1 MLPFAL
7 RSRYLRWFGGLEIP
21 RDGIDEAGKIVN
33 LSAATEVVGESVVEP
48 GRSGVAVAGEAGGLL
63 SAAVLVQQVLAGQV
77 VAFTGTLA
85 SMTHRSALELVE
97 RAGGRGVQAV
107 GQGTTLLVIG
117 EEGWALEDDGRAS
130 VKLRQALQLVADGAG
145 IRIVAESDWLQMLG
159 LDERRD
165 EIRRAHTPAMLSRM
179 LNVPVRLIRRWAR
192 LGLLRPVRTVGRL
205 PWFDY
210 REAAG
215 ARRLAGLLGEGVS
228 ADVIERSLGELS
240 RVLAGT
246 DRSLAQLNLLVHDDQ
261 ILLRDERGVLNPR
274 TGQRLLDFE
283 GGEGV
288 GLRIAGVGGG
298 GESGESGGVSVGGG
312 LSEGVVLSFAGGV
325 GGGRSASVPWTADEW
340 FHEGCRLSESGEF
353 EAAVTVFRR
362 SLCLLGGEVGGLGR
376 QRAGDWGVGGELPLQ
391 PDPADVNFHLADALY
406 RGGRLEAA
414 VERYYCAV
422 EWAPEFIEA
431 WAQLGCLQA
440 ELEEFESAEE
450 SLRAALAIHASNPDV
465 LLSFAQL
472 LDRLGR
478 EGEAVEYW
486 RQYLQFDSRGPWSEH
501 ARMRAGGVE
510 SSSVGGAGVGAGVGL
525 PLDSLVD

>member
-1 MLPFAL
+1 M
-7 RSRYLRWFGGLEIP
+7 EIP
-21 RDGIDEAGKIVN
+21 RDGIGEAGKIVN
-33 LSAATEVVGESVVEP
+33 LSAATEVVVQRV
-48 GRSGVAVAGEAGGLL
+48 L
-63 SAAVLVQQVLAGQV
+63 SGQV
-77 VAFTGTLA
+77 VSFTGTLA
-85 SMTHRSALELVE
+85 SMTHKAALELVE
-97 RAGGRGVQAV
+97 RAGGRGVQALS
-107 GQGTTLLVIG
+107 QGTTLLVIG

-130 VKLRQALQLVADGAG
+130 VKLRQALQLVAEGAG

-228 ADVIERSLGELS
+228 AEVIERSLCELS

-283 GGEGV
+283 GGSGLPEG
-288 GLRIAGVGGG
+288 L
-298 GESGESGGVSVGGG
+298 SGGDPGSAGGVHGECVGAGDPAGAAEGG
-312 LSEGVVLSFAGGV
+312 VLSFAGLAGGV
-325 GGGRSASVPWTADEW
+325 RSESEPWTAEEW

-353 EAAVTVFRR
+353 EQAVTVFRR
-362 SLCLLGGEVGGLGR
+362 SLCLLGSESGGLGVR
-376 QRAGDWGVGGELPLQ
+376 RAGGWGGGEEPLQ

-414 VERYYCAV
+414 VERYYCAI

-431 WAQLGCLQA
+431 WSQLGCLQA
-440 ELEEFESAEE
+440 ELEEFEAAEE
-450 SLRAALAIHASNPDV
+450 SLRAALAIHPSNPDV

-478 EGEAVEYW
+478 ESEAVEYW

-501 ARMRAGGVE
+501 ARMRAGGLE
-510 SSSVGGAGVGAGVGL
+510 SGIGGGCVAGAGL
-525 PLDSLVD
+525 PLESLLD

>member
-1 MLPFAL
+1 M
-7 RSRYLRWFGGLEIP
+7 
-21 RDGIDEAGKIVN
+21 N
-33 LSAATEVVGESVVEP
+33 LSAAAE
-48 GRSGVAVAGEAGGLL
+48 
-63 SAAVLVQQVLAGQV
+63 AVLGVPGGAQVLSGQV
-77 VAFTGTLA
+77 VSFTGTLA
-85 SMTHRSALELVE
+85 SMTHRAALELTE
-97 RAGGRGVQAV
+97 RAGGRGVHSV
-107 GQGTTLLVIG
+107 TQGTTLLVIG

-130 VKLRQALQLVADGAG
+130 LKLRQALLLVSEGAG

-228 ADVIERSLGELS
+228 AEVIERSLGELS
-240 RVLAGT
+240 RVLAGS
-246 DRSLAQLNLLVHDDQ
+246 DRSLAQLNLLVRDDE

-283 GGEGV
+283 GEA
-288 GLRIAGVGGG
+288 LAG
-298 GESGESGGVSVGGG
+298 GEFSDSGSECVVAGDLGAGAAGSGEWS
-312 LSEGVVLSFAGGV
+312 
-325 GGGRSASVPWTADEW
+325 ADEL
-340 FHEGCRLSESGEF
+340 FHEGCRLSEGGDFDE
-353 EAAVTVFRR
+353 AVTVFRR
-362 SLCLLGGEVGGLGR
+362 CLGAVGLGG
-376 QRAGDWGVGGELPLQ
+376 GDSLQ
-391 PDPADVNFHLADALY
+391 PDPADINFHLADALY

-414 VERYYCAV
+414 VERYYCAI

-431 WAQLGCLQA
+431 WSQLGCLQA
-440 ELEEFESAEE
+440 ELEEFELAE
-450 SLRAALAIHASNPDV
+450 AALRRALSIHSSNPDV

-486 RQYLQFDSRGPWSEH
+486 RQYLRFDSRGPWSEH
-501 ARMRAGGVE
+501 ARMRAGGNPGE
-510 SSSVGGAGVGAGVGL
+510 SAGVELSQSAGGDLEAGFPWDSV
-525 PLDSLVD
+525 LD

>member
-1 MLPFAL
+1 M
-7 RSRYLRWFGGLEIP
+7 EIP
-21 RDGIDEAGKIVN
+21 RDGIGEAGKIVN
-33 LSAATEVVGESVVEP
+33 LSAATEVVVQRV
-48 GRSGVAVAGEAGGLL
+48 L
-63 SAAVLVQQVLAGQV
+63 SGQV
-77 VAFTGTLA
+77 VSFTGTLA
-85 SMTHRSALELVE
+85 SMTHKAALELVE
-97 RAGGRGVQAV
+97 RAGGRGVQALS
-107 GQGTTLLVIG
+107 QGTTLLVIG

-130 VKLRQALQLVADGAG
+130 VKLRQALQLVAEGAG

-228 ADVIERSLGELS
+228 AEVIERSLCELS

-283 GGEGV
+283 GGS
-288 GLRIAGVGGG
+288 GLPAALSG
-298 GESGESGGVSVGGG
+298 GELGSAGGVHGECVGAGDPAGAAGAAEGG
-312 LSEGVVLSFAGGV
+312 VLSFAGLAGGV
-325 GGGRSASVPWTADEW
+325 R
-340 FHEGCRLSESGEF
+340 SESEPW
-353 EAAVTVFRR
+353 
-362 SLCLLGGEVGGLGR
+362 GGLGVR
-376 QRAGDWGVGGELPLQ
+376 RAGGWGGGEEPLQ

-414 VERYYCAV
+414 VERYYCAI

-431 WAQLGCLQA
+431 WSQLGCLQA
-440 ELEEFESAEE
+440 ELEEFEAAEE
-450 SLRAALAIHASNPDV
+450 SLRAALAIHPSNPDV

-478 EGEAVEYW
+478 ESEAVEYW

-501 ARMRAGGVE
+501 ARMRAGGLE
-510 SSSVGGAGVGAGVGL
+510 SGIGGGCVAGAGL
-525 PLDSLVD
+525 PLESLLD

>member
-1 MLPFAL
+1 M
-7 RSRYLRWFGGLEIP
+7 EIP
-21 RDGIDEAGKIVN
+21 RDGIGEAGKIVN
-33 LSAATEVVGESVVEP
+33 LSAATEVVVQRV
-48 GRSGVAVAGEAGGLL
+48 L
-63 SAAVLVQQVLAGQV
+63 SGQV
-77 VAFTGTLA
+77 VSFTGTLA
-85 SMTHRSALELVE
+85 SMTHKAALELVE
-97 RAGGRGVQAV
+97 RAGGRGVQALS
-107 GQGTTLLVIG
+107 QATTLLVIG

-130 VKLRQALQLVADGAG
+130 VKLRQALQLVAEGAG

-228 ADVIERSLGELS
+228 AEVIERSLCELS

-283 GGEGV
+283 GGS
-288 GLRIAGVGGG
+288 GLPAALSG
-298 GESGESGGVSVGGG
+298 GELGSAGGVHGECVGAGDPAGAAGAAEGG
-312 LSEGVVLSFAGGV
+312 VLSFAGLAGGV
-325 GGGRSASVPWTADEW
+325 RSESEPWTAEEW

-353 EAAVTVFRR
+353 EQAVTVFRR
-362 SLCLLGGEVGGLGR
+362 SLCLLGSASGGLGVR
-376 QRAGDWGVGGELPLQ
+376 RAGGWGGGEEPLQ

-414 VERYYCAV
+414 VERYYCAI

-431 WAQLGCLQA
+431 WSQLGCLQA
-440 ELEEFESAEE
+440 ELEEFEAAEE
-450 SLRAALAIHASNPDV
+450 SLRAALAIHPSNPDV

-478 EGEAVEYW
+478 ESEAVEYW

-501 ARMRAGGVE
+501 ARMRAGGLE
-510 SSSVGGAGVGAGVGL
+510 SGIGGGCVAGAGL
-525 PLDSLVD
+525 PLESLLD

>member
-1 MLPFAL
+1 M
-7 RSRYLRWFGGLEIP
+7 EIP
-21 RDGIDEAGKIVN
+21 RDGIGEAGKIVN
-33 LSAATEVVGESVVEP
+33 LSAATEVVVQRV
-48 GRSGVAVAGEAGGLL
+48 L
-63 SAAVLVQQVLAGQV
+63 SGQV
-77 VAFTGTLA
+77 VSFTGTLA
-85 SMTHRSALELVE
+85 SMTHKAALELVE
-97 RAGGRGVQAV
+97 RAGGRGVQALS
-107 GQGTTLLVIG
+107 QGTTLLVSG

-130 VKLRQALQLVADGAG
+130 VKLRQALQLVAEGAG

-228 ADVIERSLGELS
+228 AEVIERSLCELS

-283 GGEGV
+283 GGSGLPEG
-288 GLRIAGVGGG
+288 LSG
-298 GESGESGGVSVGGG
+298 GELGSAGGVHGECVGAGDPAGAAEGG
-312 LSEGVVLSFAGGV
+312 VLSFAGLAGGV
-325 GGGRSASVPWTADEW
+325 RSESEPWTAEEW

-353 EAAVTVFRR
+353 EQAVTVFRR
-362 SLCLLGGEVGGLGR
+362 SLCLLGSESGGLGVR
-376 QRAGDWGVGGELPLQ
+376 RAGGWGGGEEPLQ

-414 VERYYCAV
+414 VERYYCAI

-431 WAQLGCLQA
+431 WSQLGCLQA
-440 ELEEFESAEE
+440 ELEEFEAAEE
-450 SLRAALAIHASNPDV
+450 SLRAALAIHPSNPDV

-478 EGEAVEYW
+478 ESEAVEYW

-501 ARMRAGGVE
+501 ARMRAGGLE
-510 SSSVGGAGVGAGVGL
+510 SGIGGGCVAGAGL
-525 PLDSLVD
+525 PLESLLD

>member
-1 MLPFAL
+1 M
-7 RSRYLRWFGGLEIP
+7 
-21 RDGIDEAGKIVN
+21 N
-33 LSAATEVVGESVVEP
+33 LSAAAE
-48 GRSGVAVAGEAGGLL
+48 
-63 SAAVLVQQVLAGQV
+63 AVLGVPGGAQVLSGQV
-77 VAFTGTLA
+77 VSFTGTLA
-85 SMTHRSALELVE
+85 SMTHRAALELTE
-97 RAGGRGVQAV
+97 RAGGRGVHSV
-107 GQGTTLLVIG
+107 TQGTTLLVIG

-130 VKLRQALQLVADGAG
+130 LKLRQALQLVSEGAG

-228 ADVIERSLGELS
+228 AEVIERSLCELS
-240 RVLAGT
+240 RVLAGS
-246 DRSLAQLNLLVHDDQ
+246 DRSLAQLNLLVRDDE

-274 TGQRLLDFE
+274 TGQRLLDFDGE
-283 GGEGV
+283 ASAGGEFSDSGSECIV
-288 GLRIAGVGGG
+288 AGDLGAGAAG
-298 GESGESGGVSVGGG
+298 SGEWS
-312 LSEGVVLSFAGGV
+312 
-325 GGGRSASVPWTADEW
+325 ADEL
-340 FHEGCRLSESGEF
+340 FHEGCRLSEGGDFDE
-353 EAAVTVFRR
+353 AVTVFRR
-362 SLCLLGGEVGGLGR
+362 CLGAVGLGG
-376 QRAGDWGVGGELPLQ
+376 GDSLQ
-391 PDPADVNFHLADALY
+391 PDPADINFHLADALY

-414 VERYYCAV
+414 VERYYCAI

-431 WAQLGCLQA
+431 WSQLGCLQA
-440 ELEEFESAEE
+440 ELEEFELAE
-450 SLRAALAIHASNPDV
+450 AALRRALSIHSSNPDV

-486 RQYLQFDSRGPWSEH
+486 RQYLRFDSRGPWSEH
-501 ARMRAGGVE
+501 ARMRAGGNPGE
-510 SSSVGGAGVGAGVGL
+510 SVGVELSQSSGGALEAGFPWDSV
-525 PLDSLVD
+525 LD

>member
-1 MLPFAL
+1 M
-7 RSRYLRWFGGLEIP
+7 EIP
-21 RDGIDEAGKIVN
+21 RDGIGEAGKIVN
-33 LSAATEVVGESVVEP
+33 LSAATEVVVQRV
-48 GRSGVAVAGEAGGLL
+48 L
-63 SAAVLVQQVLAGQV
+63 SGQV
-77 VAFTGTLA
+77 VSFTGTLA
-85 SMTHRSALELVE
+85 SMTHKAALELVE
-97 RAGGRGVQAV
+97 RAGGRGVQALS
-107 GQGTTLLVIG
+107 QGTTLLVIG

-130 VKLRQALQLVADGAG
+130 VKLRQALQLVAEGAG

-228 ADVIERSLGELS
+228 AEVIERSLCELS

-283 GGEGV
+283 GGS
-288 GLRIAGVGGG
+288 GLPAVLSG
-298 GESGESGGVSVGGG
+298 GELGSSGGVHGECVWAGDPAGAAEGG
-312 LSEGVVLSFAGGV
+312 VLSFAGLAGGV
-325 GGGRSASVPWTADEW
+325 RSESEPWTAEEW

-353 EAAVTVFRR
+353 EQAVTVFRR
-362 SLCLLGGEVGGLGR
+362 SLCLLGSASGGLGVR
-376 QRAGDWGVGGELPLQ
+376 RAGGWGGGEEPLQ

-414 VERYYCAV
+414 VERYYCAI

-431 WAQLGCLQA
+431 WSQLGCLQA
-440 ELEEFESAEE
+440 ELEEFEAAEE
-450 SLRAALAIHASNPDV
+450 SLRAALAIHPSNPDV

-478 EGEAVEYW
+478 ESEAVEYW

-501 ARMRAGGVE
+501 ARMRAGGLE
-510 SSSVGGAGVGAGVGL
+510 SGIGGGCVAGAGL
-525 PLDSLVD
+525 PLESLLD

>member
-1 MLPFAL
+1 M
-7 RSRYLRWFGGLEIP
+7 
-21 RDGIDEAGKIVN
+21 N
-33 LSAATEVVGESVVEP
+33 LSAAAE
-48 GRSGVAVAGEAGGLL
+48 
-63 SAAVLVQQVLAGQV
+63 AVLGVPGGAQVLSGQV
-77 VAFTGTLA
+77 VSFTGTLA
-85 SMTHRSALELVE
+85 SMTHRAALELTE
-97 RAGGRGVQAV
+97 RAGGRGVHSV
-107 GQGTTLLVIG
+107 TQGTTLLVIG

-130 VKLRQALQLVADGAG
+130 LKLRQALQLVSEGAG

-228 ADVIERSLGELS
+228 AEVIERSLGELS
-240 RVLAGT
+240 RVLAGS
-246 DRSLAQLNLLVHDDQ
+246 DRSLAQLNLLVRDDE

-274 TGQRLLDFE
+274 TGQRLLDFDGE
-283 GGEGV
+283 ASAGGEFSDSGSECIV
-288 GLRIAGVGGG
+288 AGDLGAGAAG
-298 GESGESGGVSVGGG
+298 SGEWS
-312 LSEGVVLSFAGGV
+312 
-325 GGGRSASVPWTADEW
+325 ADEL
-340 FHEGCRLSESGEF
+340 FHEGCRLSEGGDFDE
-353 EAAVTVFRR
+353 AVTVFRR
-362 SLCLLGGEVGGLGR
+362 CLGAVGLGG
-376 QRAGDWGVGGELPLQ
+376 GDSLQ
-391 PDPADVNFHLADALY
+391 PDPADINFHLADALY

-414 VERYYCAV
+414 VERYYCAI

-431 WAQLGCLQA
+431 WSQLGCLQA
-440 ELEEFESAEE
+440 ELEEFELAE
-450 SLRAALAIHASNPDV
+450 AALRRALSIHSSNPDV

-486 RQYLQFDSRGPWSEH
+486 RQYLRFDSRGPWSEH
-501 ARMRAGGVE
+501 ARMRAGGNPGE
-510 SSSVGGAGVGAGVGL
+510 SVGVELSQSHGGALEAGFPCDSV
-525 PLDSLVD
+525 LD

>member
-1 MLPFAL
+1 M
-7 RSRYLRWFGGLEIP
+7 EIP
-21 RDGIDEAGKIVN
+21 RDGIGEAGKIVN
-33 LSAATEVVGESVVEP
+33 LSAATEVVVQRV
-48 GRSGVAVAGEAGGLL
+48 L
-63 SAAVLVQQVLAGQV
+63 SGQV
-77 VAFTGTLA
+77 VSFTGTLA
-85 SMTHRSALELVE
+85 SMTHKAALELVE
-97 RAGGRGVQAV
+97 RAGGRGVQALS
-107 GQGTTLLVIG
+107 QGTTLLVIG

-130 VKLRQALQLVADGAG
+130 VKLRQALQLVAEGAG

-228 ADVIERSLGELS
+228 AEVIERSLCELS

-283 GGEGV
+283 GGSGLPEG
-288 GLRIAGVGGG
+288 LSG
-298 GESGESGGVSVGGG
+298 GELGSAGGVHGECVGAGDPAGAAEGG
-312 LSEGVVLSFAGGV
+312 VLSFAGLAGGV
-325 GGGRSASVPWTADEW
+325 RSESEPWTAEEW

-353 EAAVTVFRR
+353 EQAVTVFRR
-362 SLCLLGGEVGGLGR
+362 SLCLLGSESGGLGVR
-376 QRAGDWGVGGELPLQ
+376 RAGGWGGGEEPLQ

-414 VERYYCAV
+414 VERYYCAI

-431 WAQLGCLQA
+431 WSQLGCLQA
-440 ELEEFESAEE
+440 ELEEFEAAEE
-450 SLRAALAIHASNPDV
+450 SLRAALAIHPSNPDV

-478 EGEAVEYW
+478 ESEAVEYW

-501 ARMRAGGVE
+501 ARMRAGGLE
-510 SSSVGGAGVGAGVGL
+510 SGIGGGCVAGAGL
-525 PLDSLVD
+525 PLESLLD

>member
-1 MLPFAL
+1 M
-7 RSRYLRWFGGLEIP
+7 EIP
-21 RDGIDEAGKIVN
+21 RDGIGEAGKIVN
-33 LSAATEVVGESVVEP
+33 LSAATEVVVQRV
-48 GRSGVAVAGEAGGLL
+48 L
-63 SAAVLVQQVLAGQV
+63 SGQV
-77 VAFTGTLA
+77 VSFTGTLA
-85 SMTHRSALELVE
+85 SMTHKAALELVE
-97 RAGGRGVQAV
+97 RAGGRGVQALS
-107 GQGTTLLVIG
+107 QGTTLLVIG

-130 VKLRQALQLVADGAG
+130 VKLRQALQLVAEGAG

-228 ADVIERSLGELS
+228 AEVIERSLCELS

-283 GGEGV
+283 GGSGLPEG
-288 GLRIAGVGGG
+288 LSG
-298 GESGESGGVSVGGG
+298 GELGSAGGVHGECVGAGDPAGAAEGG
-312 LSEGVVLSFAGGV
+312 VLSFAGLAGGV
-325 GGGRSASVPWTADEW
+325 RSESEPWTAEEW

-353 EAAVTVFRR
+353 EQAVTVFRR
-362 SLCLLGGEVGGLGR
+362 SLCLLGSESGGLGVR
-376 QRAGDWGVGGELPLQ
+376 RAGGWGGGEEPLQ

-414 VERYYCAV
+414 VERYYCAI

-431 WAQLGCLQA
+431 WSQLGCLQA
-440 ELEEFESAEE
+440 ELEEFEAAEE

-478 EGEAVEYW
+478 ESEAVEYW

-501 ARMRAGGVE
+501 ARMRAGGLE
-510 SSSVGGAGVGAGVGL
+510 SGIGGGCVAGAGL
-525 PLDSLVD
+525 PLESLLD